1 MLSVADV
8 CSFVSYIV
16 GCADMVI
23 KLALCSVADLVHYA
37 ASIVRVTHCVIV
49 QLKVFSF
56 CTMSNSKES
65 RAARPRAECQG
76 AEAECRP
83 LVGWDGHQGCDGK
96 NKGKDTSIGKGKA
109 APVQDPNEIVY
120 TFYIC
125 VEDCRQA
132 AGNDGQ

>member
-1 MLSVADV
+1 VLSVADV

-56 CTMSNSKES
+56 CTMSNSKGQGRQGQGQS
-65 RAARPRAECQG
+65 AKGQRQSAAHWLG
-76 AEAECRP
+76 
-83 LVGWDGHQGCDGK
+83 GMGIKGDGK